1 MERKRYIRLGIFTQ
15 GTSMGSAIV
24 WLVNA
29 VIGLAIFFIFVRAI
43 VGWLVQ
49 FDIINTRNQF
59 VYQVL
64 TMLERVTD
72 PVLRPIQRVVPTLG
86 GIDFSPVVAWLALS
100 VIRILFNVYLA
111 TPLIAT
117 LG

>member
-1 MERKRYIRLGIFTQ
+1 
-15 GTSMGSAIV
+15 MGSAIV

-29 VIGLAIFFIFVRAI
+29 IIGLAILFIFARAI

-72 PVLRPIQRVVPTLG
+72 PILRPIQRVVPSLG
-86 GIDFSPVVAWLALS
+86 GVDFSPVVAWLALN
-100 VIRILFNVYLA
+100 VIQIIFNR
-111 TPLIAT
+111 LIAGPLVGA

>member
-1 MERKRYIRLGIFTQ
+1 MGPKGYMRVWIVTQ
-15 GTSMGSAIV
+15 GTPMGSAIV
-24 WLVNA
+24 WLVNT
-29 VIGLAIFFIFVRAI
+29 VIGLAIFFIFARAI
-43 VGWLVQ
+43 IGWLVQ

-64 TMLERVTD
+64 TVLERVTD
-72 PVLRPIQRVVPTLG
+72 PILRPIQRVVPPLG
-86 GIDFSPVVAWLALS
+86 GIDFSPIVAWLALT

-111 TPLIAT
+111 PPLYV

>member
-1 MERKRYIRLGIFTQ
+1 MRLRIVMQ
-15 GTSMGSAIV
+15 GTFMGSAIV
-24 WLVNA
+24 WLVNT
-29 VIGLAIFFIFVRAI
+29 VIGLAIFFIFARAI

-86 GIDFSPVVAWLALS
+86 GIDFSPVVAWLVLS
-100 VIRILFNVYLA
+100 VVRILFNIYLA
-111 TPLIAT
+111 PPLYV

>member
-1 MERKRYIRLGIFTQ
+1 
-15 GTSMGSAIV
+15 MGSALV

-29 VIGLAIFFIFVRAI
+29 VIGLAIFFIFARAI
-43 VGWLVQ
+43 IGWLVQ
-49 FDIINTRNQF
+49 FDIINTRNQV

-72 PVLRPIQRVVPTLG
+72 PVLRPIQRVVPPLG
-86 GIDFSPVVAWLALS
+86 GIDFSPIVAWLALN
-100 VIRILFNVYLA
+100 VIQIIFNRLLA
-111 TPLIAT
+111 GPLIVT

>member
-1 MERKRYIRLGIFTQ
+1 MGRKRYMRSGNITQ
-15 GTSMGSAIV
+15 GTPMGTAIV

-29 VIGLAIFFIFVRAI
+29 VIGLAIFFIFARAI

-72 PVLRPIQRVVPTLG
+72 PVLRPIQRVVPPLG
-86 GIDFSPVVAWLALS
+86 GIDFSPVVAWLALT

-111 TPLIAT
+111 PPLYV

>member
-1 MERKRYIRLGIFTQ
+1 MRLRVVMQ
-15 GTSMGSAIV
+15 GTPMGSAIV
-24 WLVNA
+24 WLVNT
-29 VIGLAIFFIFVRAI
+29 VIGLAIFFIFARAI

-72 PVLRPIQRVVPTLG
+72 PVLRPIQRIVPTLG

-111 TPLIAT
+111 PLLYV